1 MAQNNNLGANNQ
13 NGQNQMNM
21 NMNMMNM
28 NMNMMNMNMN
38 YLNMQNELLK
48 CVMEGMGEQP
58 SDNMATNWNTI
69 MNYVPKFESS
79 NYSHVVG
86 SGPTITLNFSDM
98 MGDKKRIK
106 IGQDTLLKD
115 AFLEYGKLC
124 NISNNN
130 IKKCSFL
137 CNGKQFNMSSPGTIR
152 GNNIEDGAS
161 IVVTKLYTIH

>member
-1 MAQNNNLGANNQ
+1 MAQNNNIGANNQ

-79 NYSHVVG
+79 NYSHVAG
-86 SGPTITLNFSDM
+86 SGPTITLNFKDT
-98 MGDKKRIK
+98 MGDTKRIK
-106 IGQDTLLKD
+106 IGHDTLLSV
-115 AFLEYGKLC
+115 AFSEYGRLC
-124 NISNNN
+124 NLNNN
-130 IKKCSFL
+130 FINKCSFL